1 MKLVGI
7 EFHGFK
13 SFADSADIRFHDGI
27 TAIVGPNGCGKSNVA
42 DGLRWV
48 LGEQRPTAI
57 RGSRMEEAIFQG
69 TARRKAIHRA
79 EVMLRLSNEDHLLPV
94 PYTEVEIGRT
104 VYTGGESEY
113 RLNGTLCRLR
123 DIQDLCRDTGL
134 GTNAYAIIEGRM
146 VDAILSDK
154 AEERRAM
161 FEEAAGIG
169 RYKERRRIATR
180 RLDEADADLARVDDL
195 ISEVA
200 TKVRSLARQRGRAKR
215 YLDMRERKLALEL
228 ALAHAELTR
237 LQGRHGEIDIE
248 LESLGEARVRD
259 ATQIRT
265 TEAEHESLK
274 ARLADLERERA
285 DSARQLM
292 AVRDRLAERERQRL
306 LAEER
311 GRNASARLDQ
321 LSAERR
327 ELEEQQVT
335 LQAEIDRLKEVVA
348 ERKSAL
354 GTLRDELG
362 RHEIELAEVSERR
375 QAMEAAEAAVESE
388 QQAYRERRAELQ
400 ARGEAARAEAEELA
414 RRLKDAERRSAAA
427 SAALDEVIQAEEEAR
442 REAGRAEERHEQLSR
457 ELERA
462 RERLTGTQALQEEL
476 RGRRAALAERIQA
489 TAALIEDLTPLTTGD
504 EGLNPAVQAALGLT
518 DELGVLGILGR
529 GIEVPE
535 AYADGLEAYL
545 GAYMEGLV
553 VNDADAAQ
561 RVRRWFLDEYDG
573 PGGLVILPLD
583 RLDRSADLGVGLP
596 PGFKVSGPGAP
607 WIKHLLREVSLRG
620 DMPEGIEAWIGRRE
634 SLDSQGVLRLGRP
647 YAGGGTLARRAELE
661 RLRTQLAELESES
674 DSIATQLRSC
684 EDHVATAGSE
694 VGRLAAE
701 HRVAEEDAGRLAARA
716 EAAAERIARA
726 REESGTARETVDR
739 LRRERS
745 AALQRRT
752 AEQDALRTLRPA
764 GDETAP
770 DPEELAAVR
779 SEWEEQRERVT
790 EIQLNE
796 ARAAAALDRAERE
809 LSSQQGSLKEV
820 GERLQRLSRESEELS
835 GTLTKSQ
842 EDIEGAA
849 ADLETLFE
857 EREVSERGAR
867 EMDERAEEMRLK
879 VNELESLLRRAQQ
892 EERGHAERRHELEL
906 ERIQIDADLK
916 RTRERLEDEWGR
928 PFEQL
933 SREVEPADGDPTA
946 LRAEL
951 TEIAGRLGG
960 IGLVNMLAEEEYRE
974 EKERL
979 EFLEGQRADLAKAR
993 DDLRSTIRQINETA
1007 SAAFLETLKQIR
1019 VNFKRT
1025 FATLFQGG
1033 ECDVWL
1039 ESPDDPL
1046 DSPVEISASPGGKRT
1061 QRIHLLSGGER
1072 ALTALA
1078 LLFAIY
1084 LVKPSPFCVLDEVDA
1099 PLDETNI
1106 RRFVAMLEEFKPSV
1120 QFIVIT
1126 HNPVTIEAADWI
1138 YGVTMEEPGVSKVV
1152 GVEFSEYARG
1162 AVA

>member
-13 SFADSADIRFHDGI
+13 SFADTADIRFHDGI

-69 TARRKAIHRA
+69 TARRKPIHRA
-79 EVMLRLSNEDHLLPV
+79 ETMLRLTNEDHLLPV

-169 RYKERRRIATR
+169 RYKERRRIAAR
-180 RLDEADADLARVDDL
+180 RLDEADGDLARVDDL
-195 ISEVA
+195 VSEVA

-215 YLDMRERKLALEL
+215 YLEMRERKLALEL
-228 ALAHAELTR
+228 ALAHAELAR
-237 LQGRHGEIDIE
+237 LQKRHREIDTE
-248 LESLGEARVRD
+248 LESLAETRVRD

-265 TEAEHESLK
+265 SEAQHEALK

-292 AVRDRLAERERQRL
+292 AVRDRLAEREQERL

-311 GRNASARLDQ
+311 GRHTSARLDQ
-321 LSAERR
+321 LSAEWR
-327 ELEEQQVT
+327 ELEERQET
-335 LQAEIDRLKEVVA
+335 LRAEVERLQEVVS

-354 GTLRDELG
+354 GALRDELG
-362 RHEIELAEVSERR
+362 KQEIELAEVSERR

-388 QQAYRERRAELQ
+388 RQAYRERRAQLQ
-400 ARGEAARAEAEELA
+400 ARGEAARAEAEELG
-414 RRLKDAERRSAAA
+414 RRAEDAERRLAAA
-427 SAALDEVIQAEEEAR
+427 SAALEEAR
-442 REAGRAEERHEQLSR
+442 RVEEAARLEAGRAEERLGVVSG

-462 RERLTGTQALQEEL
+462 REHLTELQAQQEEL
-476 RGRRAALAERIQA
+476 RGRGAALAERIEA
-489 TAALIEDLTPLTTGD
+489 TAALIEDLTPLVTD
-504 EGLNPAVQAALGLT
+504 AAGLNPAVQAALERA
-518 DELGVLGILGR
+518 DELGVRGVLGR
-529 GIEVPE
+529 GIEAPE

-545 GAYMEGLV
+545 GAYMEGLI
-553 VNDADAAQ
+553 VNDTAAAH
-561 RVRRWFLDEYDG
+561 RVRRWFFDEYDG

-583 RLDRSADLGVGLP
+583 RLHPDAVEVDLP
-596 PGFKVSGPGAP
+596 PDVRVSGPGAP
-607 WIKHLLREVSLRG
+607 WIRHLLHGVTLRG
-620 DMPEGIEAWIGRRE
+620 DAAEGTQAWIGRRE
-634 SLDSQGVLRLGRP
+634 SSDALGVFRVGRP
-647 YAGGGTLARRAELE
+647 YAGGGILARRAELE
-661 RLRTQLAELESES
+661 RLSAQLADLESES
-674 DSIATQLRSC
+674 QS
-684 EDHVATAGSE
+684 VATRLRECEEQVAEARTE
-694 VGRLAAE
+694 VERLASEQRA
-701 HRVAEEDAGRLAARA
+701 AEEEAGRLAARA
-716 EAAAERIARA
+716 EASAERVARSH
-726 REESGTARETVDR
+726 EETGAAGESADR
-739 LRRERS
+739 LRQERE
-745 AALQRRT
+745 AALQRRV
-752 AEQDALRTLRPA
+752 AEQDALRALKPA
-764 GDETAP
+764 GDGTAP
-770 DPEELAAVR
+770 DPDELAAVR
-779 SEWEEQRERVT
+779 SDWEQLRERVT
-790 EIQLNE
+790 ESQLDE
-796 ARAAAALDRAERE
+796 ARASAALDRAERE
-809 LSSQQGSLKEV
+809 LRSQQGSQRDA
-820 GERLQRLSRESEELS
+820 GERLERLGRESEELR
-835 GTLTKSQ
+835 GTLTRS
-842 EDIEGAA
+842 EEEIESAA
-849 ADLETLFE
+849 GDLEALFE
-857 EREVSERGAR
+857 ERESSERGAR
-867 EMDERAEEMRLK
+867 EMDERAEEMRRK
-879 VNELESLLRRAQQ
+879 VNELETLLRRTQQ

-906 ERIQIDADLK
+906 ERMQIDSELN

-928 PFEQL
+928 PFETL
-933 SREVEPADGDPTA
+933 SQEVEPASGDPVG

-951 TEIAGRLGG
+951 TEIAQRLGG

-979 EFLEGQRADLAKAR
+979 EFLEAQRADLVKAR
-993 DDLRSTIRQINETA
+993 DDLRDTIRQINETA
-1007 SAAFLETLKQIR
+1007 SAAFLETLEQIR
-1019 VNFKRT
+1019 ANFKRT

-1033 ECDVWL
+1033 DCDVWL

-1046 DSPVEISASPGGKRT
+1046 DSPVEISASPEGKRT

-1106 RRFVAMLEEFKPSV
+1106 RRFVAMLEEFKSGV

>member
-1 MKLVGI
+1 
-7 EFHGFK
+7 
-13 SFADSADIRFHDGI
+13 
-27 TAIVGPNGCGKSNVA
+27 NVA

-69 TARRKAIHRA
+69 TARRKPIHRA
-79 EVMLRLSNEDHLLPV
+79 EVTLRLSNEDHLLPV

-123 DIQDLCRDTGL
+123 DVQDLCRDTGL
-134 GTNAYAIIEGRM
+134 GANAYAVIEGRM

-169 RYKERRRIATR
+169 RYKERRRIAAR
-180 RLDEADADLARVDDL
+180 RLDEADVDLARVDDL

-215 YLDMRERKLALEL
+215 YLEMRERKLALEL
-228 ALAHAELTR
+228 ALAHAELTK
-237 LQGRHGEIDIE
+237 LQGRHREIDSE
-248 LESLGEARVRD
+248 LESLAEARVRD

-265 TEAEHESLK
+265 SETEHESLK

-285 DSARQLM
+285 DSARRLM
-292 AVRDRLAERERQRL
+292 TVRDRLAERERQQL

-311 GRNASARLDQ
+311 GRNARARLDQ

-327 ELEEQQVT
+327 ELEEQQVE
-335 LQAEIDRLKEVVA
+335 LSGEVDRLREVVA
-348 ERKSAL
+348 ERQSAL
-354 GTLRDELG
+354 GELRDELG
-362 RHEIELAEVSERR
+362 RQEIELAEVSERR

-388 QQAYRERRAELQ
+388 RQAYRERRAQHQ
-400 ARGEAARAEAEELA
+400 AREESARAEAEELA
-414 RRLKDAERRSAAA
+414 RRLEDAERRLATA
-427 SAALDEVIQAEEEAR
+427 SAVLEEARQAEEQAR
-442 REAGRAEERHEQLSR
+442 REAAGAEERQAQLAG

-462 RERLTGTQALQEEL
+462 RERLSGTQAQQEEL
-476 RGRRAALAERIQA
+476 RGRQTALAERIEA
-489 TAALIEDLTPLTTGD
+489 TAALIEDLTPLTTGE
-504 EGLNPAVQAALGLT
+504 EGLNPAVQAALALA
-518 DELGVLGILGR
+518 DELGVRGVLGR

-535 AYADGLEAYL
+535 AYADALEAYL
-545 GAYMEGLV
+545 GAYMEGLIV
-553 VNDADAAQ
+553 DDDAAVH
-561 RVRRWFLDEYDG
+561 RVRRWFLDEYEG
-573 PGGLVILPLD
+573 PGGLVVLPLD
-583 RLDRSADLGVGLP
+583 RVDAEAGRDVELP
-596 PGFKVSGPGAP
+596 PGFQVSGPAAP
-607 WIKHLLREVSLRG
+607 WIRHLLRQVSLSG
-620 DMPEGIEAWIGRRE
+620 GMPGGEQAWIGRRE
-634 SLDSQGVLRLGRP
+634 SLDAQGVLRLGRP
-647 YAGGGTLARRAELE
+647 YAGGGLLARRAELE
-661 RLRTQLAELESES
+661 RLRAQLAELESQS
-674 DSIATQLRSC
+674 QRIASQLRSC
-684 EDHVATAGSE
+684 EDQLDPATAE
-694 VGRLAAE
+694 VKRLTAE
-701 HRVAEEDAGRLAARA
+701 WRVAEQEAGRLAARA

-726 REESGTARETVDR
+726 REESGTARESVDR
-739 LRRERS
+739 LRQER
-745 AALQRRT
+745 ATALQRGT
-752 AEQDALRTLRPA
+752 AEQNALRTLKPA

-779 SEWEEQRERVT
+779 SQWEEQRERVT

-796 ARAAAALDRAERE
+796 ARAAAAFDRAERE
-809 LSSQQGSLKEV
+809 LRSQQGSLKSA
-820 GERLQRLSRESEELS
+820 GERLQRLERESEELT
-835 GTLTKSQ
+835 GTLTRSQ
-842 EDIEGAA
+842 EEIEGAA

-857 EREVSERGAR
+857 ERETSERGAR
-867 EMDERAEEMRLK
+867 EIDERAEEMRLK
-879 VNELESLLRRAQQ
+879 VNELETLLRRAQQ

-906 ERIQIDADLK
+906 ERMQIDADLK

-933 SREVEPADGDPTA
+933 AQEVEPAAGDPAA

-979 EFLEGQRADLAKAR
+979 EFLEGQRADLAEAR
-993 DDLRSTIRQINETA
+993 DDLRDTIRQINETA
-1007 SAAFLETLKQIR
+1007 STAFLETLEQIKG
-1019 VNFKRT
+1019 NFQRT

>member
-1 MKLVGI
+1 MKLIGI
-7 EFHGFK
+7 DFHGFK
-13 SFADSADIRFHDGI
+13 SFADSANIRFHDGI

-57 RGSRMEEAIFQG
+57 RGARMEEAIFQG
-69 TARRKAIHRA
+69 TARRKPIHRA
-79 EVMLRLSNEDHLLPV
+79 EVSLRLSNEDHLLPV
-94 PYTEVEIGRT
+94 PYTEVGIGRT

-123 DIQDLCRDTGL
+123 DVQDLCRDTGL

-146 VDAILSDK
+146 IDAILSDK

-169 RYKERRRIATR
+169 RYKERRRIAAR

-195 ISEVA
+195 ISEVG

-215 YLDMRERKLALEL
+215 YLEMRERKLALEL
-228 ALAHAELTR
+228 AIAQAELAR
-237 LQGRHGEIDIE
+237 LESRRREIEGE
-248 LESLGEARVRD
+248 LESLAEARVRD
-259 ATQIRT
+259 TTQIRT

-274 ARLADLERERA
+274 ARLADLERGRA
-285 DSARQLM
+285 DSGRQLM
-292 AVRDRLAERERQRL
+292 AVRDRLAERERERL

-327 ELEEQQVT
+327 ELEEQQET
-335 LQAEIDRLKEVVA
+335 LRTEVDRLREVVG
-348 ERKSAL
+348 ERQSAL
-354 GTLRDELG
+354 GTLRDEL
-362 RHEIELAEVSERR
+362 RRQEIELAELSERR

-388 QQAYRERRAELQ
+388 RQAYRERRAQLQ
-400 ARGEAARAEAEELA
+400 ARGEAARAEAEELG
-414 RRLKDAERRSAAA
+414 RRIEDAERRLAVAEEGLGQA
-427 SAALDEVIQAEEEAR
+427 SQAEEQAR
-442 REAGRAEERHEQLSR
+442 REAERAEERQRRLSG
-457 ELERA
+457 ELGSA
-462 RERLTGTQALQEEL
+462 RQRLSEAQARQEEL
-476 RGRRAALAERIQA
+476 RGRQAALAERIQA

-504 EGLNPAVQAALGLT
+504 QGLNPAVQAALALAE
-518 DELGVLGILGR
+518 ELGVHGVLGR
-529 GIEVPE
+529 GIEAPE

-545 GAYMEGLV
+545 GAYMEALI
-553 VNDADAAQ
+553 VNDNAAAH
-561 RVRRWFLDEYDG
+561 RVRRWFHDQYDG
-573 PGGLVILPLD
+573 PGGLVVLPLD
-583 RLDRSADLGVGLP
+583 RLDPEAGADVQLPAGLR
-596 PGFKVSGPGAP
+596 VSGPGAV
-607 WIKHLLREVSLRG
+607 WIRYLLRGVSLGG
-620 DMPEGIEAWIGRRE
+620 DMPEGAEAWIGRRE
-634 SLDSQGVLRLGRP
+634 SVDAEGVLRIGRP
-647 YAGGGTLARRAELE
+647 YAGGGLLARRAELE
-661 RLRTQLAELESES
+661 RLRAQLAELESES
-674 DSIATQLRSC
+674 GRIAIELRSC
-684 EDHVATAGSE
+684 EDQVSTAEAE
-694 VGRLAAE
+694 VQRLAAE
-701 HRVAEEDAGRLAARA
+701 RRAAEEDAGRLAARA
-716 EAAAERIARA
+716 EAAAERIVRA
-726 REESGTARETVDR
+726 REESGTARESVDR
-739 LRRERS
+739 LGQERV
-745 AALQRRT
+745 AALRRRT
-752 AEQDALRTLRPA
+752 AEEDALRTLKPV
-764 GDETAP
+764 GDGTAP

-779 SEWEEQRERVT
+779 SDWERQRERVT

-809 LSSQQGSLKEV
+809 LRSQQSTLRDV
-820 GERLQRLSRESEELS
+820 GERFQRLGRESEDLS
-835 GTLTKSQ
+835 GTLSRSQ
-842 EDIEGAA
+842 QEIEAA
-849 ADLETLFE
+849 ASDLEALFA
-857 EREVSERGAR
+857 ERENSERAVR

-879 VNELESLLRRAQQ
+879 VNELETLIRRAQQ
-892 EERGHAERRHELEL
+892 EERGHAERRHELEI
-906 ERIQIDADLK
+906 ERMQIDADLT

-933 SREVEPADGDPTA
+933 AQEVELADGDPAA

-1007 SAAFLETLKQIR
+1007 SAAFLETLEQIR

-1039 ESPDDPL
+1039 EAPDDPL